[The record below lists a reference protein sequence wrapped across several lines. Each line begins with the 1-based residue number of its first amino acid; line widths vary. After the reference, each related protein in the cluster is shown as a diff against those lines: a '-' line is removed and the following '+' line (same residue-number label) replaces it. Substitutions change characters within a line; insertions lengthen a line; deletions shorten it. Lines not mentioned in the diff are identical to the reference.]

1 MRKLAALLAL
11 LLAFCLPLGVGV
23 AAAEPRHSDLVYAEP
38 EDEDRKDHDESDEMH
53 RELDGRFQDVSRVI
67 IPPRG
72 LIPAESDD
80 PNFLI
85 LPEEPVIRYAELP
98 QISLDSQEIL
108 PLGSGEPPT
117 YLILGPGQ
125 EVPTATTQNAN
136 KYPPIQ
142 LRDLVR
148 SGDGPAADFMRS
160 AVILLVIL
168 AVIAAVLLGVA
179 SKSALRLKKK
189 ARAL

>member
-23 AAAEPRHSDLVYAEP
+23 AAAESRHSDLVYAEP

-98 QISLDSQEIL
+98 QISLDSQQIL

-125 EVPTATTQNAN
+125 EVPTAITQNAN